1 MEFTVLNLKDFP
13 GRTWEVLIEG
23 ISTMGLCEHDKVMY
37 KKLDYG
43 ILRWIVDYMW
53 GDGRTI
59 GDGGCHSD

>member
-1 MEFTVLNLKDFP
+1 
-13 GRTWEVLIEG
+13 
-23 ISTMGLCEHDKVMY
+23 MGLCVHDKMMY

-43 ILRWIVDYMW
+43 MLRWIARYMR